1 MKARELYRLLETAL
15 RPWLVAHDFKKQRAS
30 RLTFQKLVGDKYH
43 SIWFQCGKYGWDTYA
58 GGEFFVN
65 FTVSGSP
72 DVEGVVGR
80 DERLNYFL
88 TDSELVFARGYQDKV
103 IAGIPKPPES
113 YFETLLAQWSKH
125 AQSAADLV
133 ETVRGYFEP
142 TPLPYQRHQDFA
154 LRYRQ
159 PGDVTGWAALI
170 AAVLPR
176 TVEEMENWSLPQPG
190 SRS

>member
-1 MKARELYRLLETAL
+1 MKAKDLYSALETEL
-15 RPWLVAHDFKKQRAS
+15 RPWLAAHDFKKQRAS
-30 RLTFQKLVGDKYH
+30 RLTFQKPVGDKYH
-43 SIWFQCGKYGWDTYA
+43 SVWFQCGKYGWDSYA

-65 FTVSGSP
+65 FAVSDSS
-72 DVEGVVGR
+72 DVEGVVRR

-88 TDSELVFARGYQDKV
+88 TDSELVFARDYQDKV

-125 AQSAADLV
+125 AESAAELV

-154 LRYRQ
+154 LRYWLA
-159 PGDVTGWAALI
+159 GDVTGWATLI
-170 AAVLPR
+170 ASVLPR
-176 TVEEMENWSLPQPG
+176 AVREMETWSLPQ
-190 SRS
+190 RR